1 MKAQRRVSDERR
13 PRPVRKPRPAPSEL
27 NLDFVRELRQV
38 VATGLSARRQDDEV
52 TGRPAMSPEDQ
63 RQYAWQLISDALAS
77 EAHDRVQAGE
87 QPLEMADEDRIAQA
101 VYDALFGPLGPVLGQ
116 LLEDASITD
125 IHANGFDRV
134 WVIRADGSKEPGPA
148 IAASDAE
155 MTELIRNAAAR
166 AGLGERRFDAGS
178 PQLDLRLPDG
188 SRVSAVRELSARPV
202 LSIRRHRFMR
212 VTLADLRQAGTVDV
226 GLEEF
231 LRAGVLADKNFIIS
245 GATGVGKTTL
255 LRAMADG
262 IPANERIL
270 TIENTLE
277 LGLDQFPD
285 VHSDVVAFEARE
297 PNTEGEGAVT
307 MAELVRRSLRH
318 APDRVIVGEVLGDE
332 IVPMLNA
339 LSQGNAGSICTIHA
353 NSSEGVF
360 RRIATYAVQSPEHLD
375 LVATNQLIAGAIDYV
390 VFMSSSYE
398 EGPAGRYRHRFVS
411 SVREVVDADD
421 RLVVSNEIFRPGP
434 DGRAVPGSPARSLD
448 DVIAAGFDESLF
460 DRAQG
465 WWDE

>member
-1 MKAQRRVSDERR
+1 MRIQ
-13 PRPVRKPRPAPSEL
+13 L
-27 NLDFVRELRQV
+27 NLDLVRELRQV
-38 VATGLSARRQDDEV
+38 VATGLSAKRQDDEG
-52 TGRPAMSPEDQ
+52 TGRRAMRPEDQ
-63 RQYAWQLISDALAS
+63 HQYAWQLISDALGA
-77 EAHDRVQAGE
+77 EAHARIQAGME
-87 QPLEMADEDRIAQA
+87 PFDVDEEDRIAQA

-116 LLEDASITD
+116 LLEDSSVTD

-134 WVIRADGSKEPGPA
+134 WIIRADGTKELGPA

-202 LSIRRHRFMR
+202 LSIRRHRYMQ
-212 VTLADLRQAGTVDV
+212 VSLGDLRAAGTLDV
-226 GLEEF
+226 ALEEF

-255 LRAMADG
+255 LRAMADA
-262 IPANERIL
+262 IPPAERIL

-285 VHSDVVAFEARE
+285 AHPDVVAFEARE
-297 PNTEGEGAVT
+297 ANTEGEGAVA

-375 LVATNQLIAGAIDYV
+375 VAATNQLIAGAIDYV

-398 EGPAGRYRHRFVS
+398 DSRGGRYRHRFVS

-434 DGRAVPGSPARSLD
+434 DGRAVPGSPVRSLD
-448 DVIAAGFDESLF
+448 DIVDAGFDRSLL
-460 DRAQG
+460 DRAEG
-465 WWDE
+465 WWEA